1 MKTQTALQTRALQIQ
16 IPWPEITSDKRKI
29 NRVAIDNPPGRACTP
44 EKKPAKK
51 PAKRSET
58 GPETRPEK
66 KSREAPRGTA
76 GANKAETSEA
86 EEKDWS
92 EEPPAGEISCLAH
105 KAPRPGL
112 RLCPGSLPSSLHKRL
127 QNSLQSGRDLLR
139 RPSHNHPQSPLVTTV
154 PAVDSLLSGGLA
166 RGRLVELVG
175 RRSSGRFSTAL
186 ATLAAATSTG
196 EAAALIDLGDSL
208 HPRLAMGV
216 GIDMERLLWLR
227 PVRIQHALR
236 GAEMLLASGF
246 PLVVMELGNPPLRGG
261 RGGEAAW
268 LRLARAARAQ
278 GAVLLVSSPYRV
290 SGTAAAVVLQA
301 QRGRATW
308 QGAGSAPRLLSGL
321 RSQLSIEK
329 HRGHRPGQRHGI
341 DLITPEMA
349 ALGVLPRNSSPLAPR
364 LPSTSDLPAAV
375 ARIGKEPPETRGT
388 RETRET
394 PVTGSAISIAGP
406 VISVAG
412 PVISVAG

>member
-1 MKTQTALQTRALQIQ
+1 M
-16 IPWPEITSDKRKI
+16 
-29 NRVAIDNPPGRACTP
+29 
-44 EKKPAKK
+44 
-51 PAKRSET
+51 
-58 GPETRPEK
+58 
-66 KSREAPRGTA
+66 
-76 GANKAETSEA
+76 
-86 EEKDWS
+86 
-92 EEPPAGEISCLAH
+92 
-105 KAPRPGL
+105 
-112 RLCPGSLPSSLHKRL
+112 
-127 QNSLQSGRDLLR
+127 LR

-186 ATLAAATSTG
+186 ATLAATTSTG

-208 HPRLAMGV
+208 HPRLATGV
-216 GIDMERLLWLR
+216 GIDLERLLWLR
-227 PVRIQHALR
+227 PARIQHALR

-268 LRLARAARAQ
+268 LRLARSARAQ

-290 SGTAAAVVLQA
+290 SGTAATVVLQA

-321 RSQLSIEK
+321 RGQLSIEK

-349 ALGVLPRNSSPLAPR
+349 ALGVLPRSFSPLAQVGKKAR
-364 LPSTSDLPAAV
+364 QGHATEATHTALSAAS
-375 ARIGKEPPETRGT
+375 P
-388 RETRET
+388 
-394 PVTGSAISIAGP
+394 AISAAG
-406 VISVAG
+406 
-412 PVISVAG
+412 